1 MQRSQEQ
8 RSTMTTPHP
17 PSSQFPAFDGVDCLL
32 VIDGMDC
39 LLVTTHKEEEQER
52 KEEEAINK
60 QDQEE
65 EKETTGEAD
74 IEPSLSFV
82 MVGSKDEDGE
92 PWPWQPP
99 NHISPVNAPRFSS
112 ASLVERVAMKN

>member
-8 RSTMTTPHP
+8 QSMMTMPHP
-17 PSSQFPAFDGVDCLL
+17 PSFQSPAFDGA
-32 VIDGMDC
+32 DC

-52 KEEEAINK
+52 KEEEAIKK